1 MTREEAIKNII
12 EENIRTARNFLT
24 EAVDTDKSESVRAL
38 YVELAAKRID
48 LVLALMQKEE
58 A

>member
-24 EAVDTDKSESVRAL
+24 DSLDTDKSESVSEL

-48 LVLALMQKEE
+48 LVLALMQKE
-58 A
+58 AA

>member
-24 EAVDTDKSESVRAL
+24 ESVDTDKSESVRAL

>member
-24 EAVDTDKSESVRAL
+24 ESVDTDKSGSVRAL
-38 YVELAAKRID
+38 YVELATKRID
-48 LVLALMQKEE
+48 LVLALMQKE
-58 A
+58 AA

>member
-48 LVLALMQKEE
+48 LVLALVQKEG

>member
-12 EENIRTARNFLT
+12 EENIRTAHNFLT
-24 EAVDTDKSESVRAL
+24 EALDTDKSESVRAL

-48 LVLALMQKEE
+48 LVLALMQKDSV
-58 A
+58 

>member
-12 EENIRTARNFLT
+12 EENIRTARSFLT
-24 EAVDTDKSESVRAL
+24 YAVDTYKSESVRAL

-48 LVLALMQKEE
+48 LVLALMQKE
-58 A
+58 AA

>member
-12 EENIRTARNFLT
+12 EENIRTARGFLT
-24 EAVDTDKSESVRAL
+24 YAVDTYKSESVRAL
-38 YVELAAKRID
+38 YFELAAKRID
-48 LVLALMQKEE
+48 LVLALMQKEG

>member
-12 EENIRTARNFLT
+12 EENIRTASNFLT
-24 EAVDTDKSESVRAL
+24 YAVDTYKSESVRSL

-48 LVLALMQKEE
+48 LVLA
-58 A
+58 

>member
-24 EAVDTDKSESVRAL
+24 EYVDTDKSESVSAL

-48 LVLALMQKEE
+48 LVLALMQKE
-58 A
+58 AA

>member
-24 EAVDTDKSESVRAL
+24 ESVDTDKSESVRAL

-48 LVLALMQKEE
+48 LVLALMQKE
-58 A
+58 AA

>member
-24 EAVDTDKSESVRAL
+24 YAVDTDKSESVRAL

-48 LVLALMQKEE
+48 LVLALVQKE
-58 A
+58 AA

>member
-12 EENIRTARNFLT
+12 EENIRTARNFLS
-24 EAVDTDKSESVRAL
+24 EAVDTDKIESVRAL

-48 LVLALMQKEE
+48 LVLALMQKE
-58 A
+58 AA

>member
-24 EAVDTDKSESVRAL
+24 ESVDTDKSESVRAL
-38 YVELAAKRID
+38 HVELAAKRID
-48 LVLALMQKEE
+48 LVLALVQKEG